1 MLVENPV
8 IRQLLLDLRGGG
20 FNTSI
25 TLSGVTIFGQKVINL
40 EGGVVYTVNAAG
52 LARATVIAQIESVD
66 F

>member
-1 MLVENPV
+1 MLENPV
-8 IRQLLLDLRGGG
+8 IRRLLLDLRGGG

-40 EGGVVYTVNAAG
+40 EDGIVYTVNAAG
-52 LARATVIAQIESVD
+52 LTRATVIAEIQSVD